1 MSHVSQKGT
10 VPPRNSAICQFQLDR
25 IEYGELDLCQTMFPQ
40 LVTYACR
47 ELLGENWGRMIAFDE
62 EGGDG

>member
-25 IEYGELDLCQTMFPQ
+25 IEYGELDICQTMFPQ
-40 LVTYACR
+40 LVAEACR
-47 ELLGENWGRMIAFDE
+47 ELLGENWRQIITFDDE
-62 EGGDG
+62 WGSE